1 MSDDACFENVFA
13 LWQVGGSP
21 GSDGSLSGLLLVVMT
36 FLIALMLW
44 VIGLLMRF
52 AETGEGRVVTPAP
65 CATSAGKEGER

>member
-1 MSDDACFENVFA
+1 M
-13 LWQVGGSP
+13 
-21 GSDGSLSGLLLVVMT
+21 GLCPDCLLVVMT

-65 CATSAGKEGER
+65 CQQGG